1 MNTELE
7 KNEIILEM
15 HPQSFFFSLAFLRR
29 ELPSDYFFNWLA
41 YTTWTKQEKS
51 KLSFHDK

>member
-15 HPQSFFFSLAFLRR
+15 HPQGFFSLAFLRR